1 MAELTQAQLATEQ
14 LKNLMARTETVTVLV
29 AILVVITVIIVV
41 RYVRVQQ
48 TKPSENKK
56 IMNSILKE
64 YPPKMSS
71 LNLSNAEYKHKL
83 RDYRIL
89 TSYNSCCGGDYIND
103 YVSKEALETVIRMG
117 ARCLD
122 FEVYNVDNS
131 PVVAASTEKSVFLKQ
146 TYNDLPFS
154 QVMKMVAEMAFSN
167 RYAPNHR
174 EPLIISLRI
183 KTNQREIYDKMAKD
197 IRQSLGRYLLS
208 PSYGNENNGE
218 DLGNV
223 PIKEFMEKAIIVVDV
238 ANPVYRE
245 SKLEELINIG
255 ANSRFMRMEHSRDV
269 VFTHNMNENIE
280 YNKKHMS
287 FCIPDLKSEE
297 NEHIDT
303 KWKFGIQL
311 IGLQFQRNDNG
322 FKFLYNKFQGKHGY
336 ILKEKEL
343 RFIPNTIDEPKKQD
357 KNLSYQPKQVKGNGY
372 TITV

>member
-1 MAELTQAQLATEQ
+1 MAELTKAQLVAERM
-14 LKNLMARTETVTVLV
+14 KNLMSRTETVSILV
-29 AILVVITVIIVV
+29 GILVVITVVVVV
-41 RYVRVQQ
+41 RYVRMQQ

-56 IMNSILKE
+56 VMDSILKK

-71 LNLSNAEYKHKL
+71 FNVGNAEYQHKL

-89 TSYNSCCGGDYIND
+89 TSYNSCCGGDYMND

-154 QVMKMVAEMAFSN
+154 EVMKMVGEMAFSN

-174 EPLIISLRI
+174 EPLLISLRI

-197 IRQSLGRYLLS
+197 IRQSIGRHLL
-208 PSYGNENNGE
+208 PSYFGYENRGE
-218 DLGNV
+218 DLGNE
-223 PIKEFMEKAIIVVDV
+223 PIKTFMEKAIIVVDV

-245 SKLEELINIG
+245 TKLEELVNIG
-255 ANSRFMRMEHSRDV
+255 ANSRFMRLEHSRDV
-269 VFTHNMNENIE
+269 VFTHNMDENIE

-287 FCIPDLKSEE
+287 FCIPDPKTEE

-303 KWKFGIQL
+303 KWKYGIQL

-322 FKFLYNKFQGKHGY
+322 FQFLYEKFQGKHGF
-336 ILKEKEL
+336 ILKDKSL
-343 RFIPNTIDEPKKQD
+343 RFIPNTVDAPKKQD